1 MLDLPRLELEDGS
14 VAGGSFGGGVS
25 FAGGSFGGGGSVT
38 GGSFGTGILFAG
50 GSFPD
55 QVAGGGWLGGAV
67 LDGTGGPAR
76 DAGAAIL
83 SGLLD
88 ALV

>member
-1 MLDLPRLELEDGS
+1 MDRLLEGHLEVEYRLLEDHLEVEDRLLEDHLELEYC
-14 VAGGSFGGGVS
+14 
-25 FAGGSFGGGGSVT
+25 
-38 GGSFGTGILFAG
+38 LLE

-76 DAGAAIL
+76 DAGAAFL